1 MGKITNFFRGVIE
14 EFRKVS
20 WPTREELSESTFL
33 VIFTIFLIA
42 VFLWGVDKFLE
53 MIVRKLF
60 GG

>member
-33 VIFTIFLIA
+33 VIFTNFLIA